1 MVFYNNRHLYKYES
15 KQANRAHSERIV
27 KIIDYFLLDLN
38 KFFYF
43 CEGIIIKKT
52 NKQHPRLCTKKKLV
66 SVPV

>member
-1 MVFYNNRHLYKYES
+1 MVFYNNRRLYKYES

-43 CEGIIIKKT
+43 CEGIIIK
-52 NKQHPRLCTKKKLV
+52 NK
-66 SVPV
+66 